1 MLAENDTVAMVH
13 GRLASHLATS
23 TRALVAAEQANI
35 VANEKNKERSRTM
48 LALAEA
54 VKSQSIED
62 VEDLR
67 LREQIKATEKELKES
82 RRRMKTLKG
91 ILSAMIVGSGIN
103 WAADE
108 SLVELVLDDEDD

>member
-1 MLAENDTVAMVH
+1 
-13 GRLASHLATS
+13 
-23 TRALVAAEQANI
+23 
-35 VANEKNKERSRTM
+35 M

-54 VKSQSIED
+54 VKSQSADDID
-62 VEDLR
+62 DQR
-67 LREQIKATEKELKES
+67 LREQIKTVEKELKDS

-108 SLVELVLDDEDD
+108 SLVDLVMDDEDD

>member
-1 MLAENDTVAMVH
+1 
-13 GRLASHLATS
+13 
-23 TRALVAAEQANI
+23 
-35 VANEKNKERSRTM
+35 M

-54 VKSQSIED
+54 VKSQSADDID
-62 VEDLR
+62 DQR
-67 LREQIKATEKELKES
+67 LREQIKTVEKELKDS

-108 SLVELVLDDEDD
+108 SLVDLVMDDEDDRNFSVNVARL